1 MSQHQLVDLSNM
13 IEHVLKYGSRGFASN
28 YRSNLLTS
36 ETTIQPAIQCLM
48 EFWKHGV
55 HFIHRVSV
63 TAILEQMCSILPLPI
78 PILTHSKR
86 LSCFASLIPYIVEYA
101 FSFLAYHE
109 VMKS

>member
-1 MSQHQLVDLSNM
+1 M
-13 IEHVLKYGSRGFASN
+13 IENALKYGSRVLVSD
-28 YRSNLLTS
+28 YRSNSLTS

-55 HFIHRVSV
+55 HFIPRISV
-63 TAILEQMCSILPLPI
+63 TAILEQMFSILPLPI

-101 FSFLAYHE
+101 FSFFAYHK
-109 VMKS
+109 VLKS